1 MVALGALA
9 VALASLLEVR
19 FRTRV
24 RRPRTLQ
31 GRREGRQGRKGS
43 RHEALEGEK
52 RDTVRGREERNM

>member
-1 MVALGALA
+1 MVVLGALA

-31 GRREGRQGRKGS
+31 GRREGRQGK
-43 RHEALEGEK
+43 K
-52 RDTVRGREERNM
+52 